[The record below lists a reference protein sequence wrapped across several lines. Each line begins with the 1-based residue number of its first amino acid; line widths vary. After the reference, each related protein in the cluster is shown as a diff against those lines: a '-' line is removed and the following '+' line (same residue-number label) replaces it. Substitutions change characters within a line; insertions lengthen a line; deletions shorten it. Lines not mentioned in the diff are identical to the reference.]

1 MSERIENNKLTIS
14 GKIVSDFAFSH
25 EVFGE
30 KFYIAYLSTE
40 RTSGTADTIPVEVSD
55 RLVDVSCDW
64 NGQRVKIDGQ
74 FRSYNKYE
82 ENGMKLILA
91 VFAKEFT
98 SSELENE
105 EPGNQKCKNNIY
117 LDGYICKTPTYRKT
131 PLGRE
136 VADLLVA
143 VNRSY
148 RKSDYIPC
156 ICWGRNARFA
166 GQLEVGTRIAIEGRI
181 QSREYEKRIS
191 DTEVETRTAYEVSA
205 SKINVIEETE
215 G

>member
-1 MSERIENNKLTIS
+1 MSEKIIKNNRVIIS
-14 GKIVSDFAFSH
+14 GEIVSDFAFSH

-30 KFYIAYLSTE
+30 KFYTAYLSTD
-40 RTSGTADTIPVEVSD
+40 RTSGAADIILFMVSD
-55 RLVDVSCDW
+55 RLVDVSANW
-64 NGQRVKIDGQ
+64 VGQSVRICGQ
-74 FRSYNKYE
+74 FRSYNKHE
-82 ENGMKLILA
+82 GEKSRLLLS
-91 VFAKEFT
+91 VFAREF
-98 SSELENE
+98 EVREDNGEVRLYDENF
-105 EPGNQKCKNNIY
+105 IS
-117 LDGYICKTPTYRKT
+117 LDGYVCKAPNYRQT

-136 VADLLVA
+136 IADLLLA
-143 VNRSY
+143 VNRPY
-148 RKSDYIPC
+148 GKSDYIPC

-191 DTEVETRTAYEVSA
+191 DMEVETRTAYEVSA